1 MKKFLCLLLAVICF
15 LSSSPAFAAE
25 LETCQPGDLGHYE
38 FSVFTRETC
47 GHCQDLKEFLE
58 TDFKEAVTNVTPK
71 YYDLENET
79 NYDLFKEFCKENG
92 LTRSTPTILIGN
104 QIIQGFG
111 GTDSTGQQ
119 LIDLALAMSDNSFF
133 EDYNRQE
140 ISSSTSMII
149 EAPFI
154 GEIDLTKYSLPVLAI
169 VLGFVDGFNPCAM
182 WVLIMFLTIL
192 LQAGNRKKMLQMAGI
207 FIVAETLMYYL
218 ILNVWYKTWDFVQ
231 LDNIVTPI
239 IGIVSVGAGA
249 YFIYEFFTNKDGE
262 CKVTSYEQKQKI
274 GAKIKNLV
282 ASPMT
287 IGIFFG
293 TLALAFSVNIIEFA
307 CSIGIPQAFTKV
319 LDLNNIGAVLRQT
332 YILIYT
338 LFYMMDDFLVFGIAM
353 VSFRFLGLTTK
364 YTRYCLI
371 IGGTIMLILGYFFL
385 FAPEK
390 LIL

>member
-1 MKKFLCLLLAVICF
+1 MKKLLIYLLLSTVCGLPSI
-15 LSSSPAFAAE
+15 STAFAE
-25 LETCQPGDLGHYE
+25 ETCQPGDPGHYE

-47 GHCQDLKEFLE
+47 GHCQDLEEFLE
-58 TDFKEAVTNVTPK
+58 TDFKEAVTNITPK
-71 YYDLENET
+71 YYDLDDSA
-79 NYDLFKEFCKENG
+79 NYDLFKEFCNNNG

-111 GTDSTGQQ
+111 GADSTGQQ
-119 LIDLALAMSDNSFF
+119 LIDLALTMTDNSFF
-133 EDYNRQE
+133 EDYNTQE
-140 ISSSTSMII
+140 VSSSSEMII

-154 GEIDLTKYSLPVLAI
+154 GEIDLTEYSLPILSVI
-169 VLGFVDGFNPCAM
+169 LGFVDGFNPCAM

-192 LQAGNRKKMLQMAGI
+192 LQAGNRKKMFQMAGI
-207 FIVAETLMYYL
+207 FIIAETLMYYL

-231 LDNIVTPI
+231 LDNVVTPI
-239 IGIVSVGAGA
+239 IGAVSVGAGI

-262 CKVTSYEQKQKI
+262 CKITSYEQKQKI
-274 GAKIKNLV
+274 STKIKNLV
-282 ASPMT
+282 TLPLT
-287 IGIFFG
+287 IGVFFG

-319 LDLNNIGAVLRQT
+319 LDLNNLGFVLRQI
-332 YILIYT
+332 YIMTYT
-338 LFYMMDDFLVFGIAM
+338 LFYMMDDFLVFGIALF
-353 VSFRFLGLTTK
+353 SFQFLGLTTK

-371 IGGTIMLILGYFFL
+371 IGGTIMLVLGYFFI